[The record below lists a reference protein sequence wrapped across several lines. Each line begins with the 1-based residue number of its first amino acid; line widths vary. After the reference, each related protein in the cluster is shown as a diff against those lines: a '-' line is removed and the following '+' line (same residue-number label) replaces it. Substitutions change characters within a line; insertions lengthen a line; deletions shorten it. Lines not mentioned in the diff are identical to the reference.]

1 MWNNGLIWY
10 RDNPCL
16 RMKSFLWVSL
26 TLVGLAYG
34 SLGWLIS
41 EAHLHWSAWLGI
53 AIAILFL
60 LSALTTPWLKIADY
74 SIIFFRSDT
83 RTFAFSVLAAF
94 LFFLMIAWF
103 RVFLDTLVI
112 ISANIL
118 LRIDLQA
125 SGLGEKQTFL
135 ITSIISLIG
144 LALGAVMQMAFSH
157 HLNRLFL

>member
-1 MWNNGLIWY
+1 M
-10 RDNPCL
+10 
-16 RMKSFLWVSL
+16 
-26 TLVGLAYG
+26 LVGLAYA
-34 SLGWLIS
+34 SFGWLIS

-60 LSALTTPWLKIADY
+60 LSALTTPWFKIAEY
-74 SIIFFRSDT
+74 SIIFFRSNT
-83 RTFAFSVLAAF
+83 RAFAFSVLAAF

-118 LRIDLQA
+118 LRIDLQR

-135 ITSIISLIG
+135 ITSIISLTG